1 MRDKSILEKLKAFRE
16 FDGAIMNR
24 YPTREGILKFI
35 QVGGVT
41 VSWYSRGRIGIQIGN
56 ADTIGVGMRELSDV
70 LREVLAK

>member
-35 QVGGVT
+35 QAGGIT
-41 VSWYSRGRIGIQIGN
+41 VSWYNRGKIGVQIGE

-70 LREVLAK
+70 IRGVLTK